1 MVQFDEELQKK
12 NLAELRVKE
21 QENLAQRLSGKYGL
35 PYTDLSLIPVNI
47 DALKEVPEAEARAA
61 RIAPFKIAG
70 KNISVATTTPDTEET
85 MRALG
90 ALKERG
96 FAVTLYISSERSLE
110 AAWKRYEDVSL
121 SLKTSA
127 GILEIAH
134 EKIEG
139 FLAEIH
145 TIQDVVRLVG
155 GIVAGKQK
163 YQTTELLELFIA
175 SALATDASDLHIEPE
190 EAEVAVRFRLDGVLH
205 KLVSFERRIYDLLSS
220 RIKLLSGMKLNVHD
234 TAQDGRF
241 SIKLK
246 EADVEV
252 RCSAIPGA
260 YGESIVLRI
269 LNPKAIRVSFE
280 NLGIEPRLL
289 GVVEREIA
297 KPNGMII
304 TTGPTGSGKTT
315 TLYAFLKK
323 VHTPGVKIVTIEDP
337 VEYHLPGVTQTQV
350 EEESGYTFAS
360 GLRSVLRQDPD
371 VIMVG
376 EIRDGDT
383 ATTAINAALTGHIV
397 FSTLH
402 TNDAAGA
409 IPRLVDM
416 QINPKVLGSALNVI
430 LAQRLVRKLCDVC
443 KKKEPA
449 TEEEQRFFESVI
461 KTLPEEY
468 KKEGVGADLKT
479 AWHTGGGACEKCNGT
494 GYKGRV
500 GVFEAV
506 LMDKTIE
513 EIARENPS
521 AREIREAATAQGL
534 LTLKQD
540 GVLKALAGFTT
551 IEEILRVVGE

>member
-1 MVQFDEELQKK
+1 MQQFFTHDIFSAWASCFSAQKRIYMIILRSTFYVLRSTFYVLRSTYYILIYMVQFDEELQKK

-47 DALKEVPEAEARAA
+47 DALKEVPEAEAPAA
-61 RIAPFKIAG
+61 RIASFKIAG

-304 TTGPTGSGKTT
+304 STGPTGSGKTT
-315 TLYAFLKK
+315 TLYAIL
-323 VHTPGVKIVTIEDP
+323 HQLNSSSTKILTLEDP
-337 VEYHLPGVTQTQV
+337 IEYKIKGINQTQV
-350 EEESGYTFAS
+350 NIAAGLDFAK
-360 GLRSVLRQDPD
+360 GLRSLLRQDPD
-371 VIMVG
+371 IIMVG
-376 EIRDGDT
+376 EIRDLETADT
-383 ATTAINAALTGHIV
+383 SINAALTGHLV
-397 FSTLH
+397 LTTLH
-402 TNDAAGA
+402 TNSAAGA
-409 IPRLVDM
+409 LPRFLAM
-416 QINPKVLGSALNVI
+416 GSKGFLLAPSINCLIG
-430 LAQRLVRKLCDVC
+430 QRLVRRLCEHC
-443 KKKEPA
+443 KKPQQLSDAMHKQVTDAFAGIINRTDLGMEIDLSKPDTFQFYTA
-449 TEEEQRFFESVI
+449 TGCSE
-461 KTLPEEY
+461 
-468 KKEGVGADLKT
+468 
-479 AWHTGGGACEKCNGT
+479 CNDF
-494 GYKGRV
+494 GYRGRV
-500 GVFEAV
+500 GIFE
-506 LMDKTIE
+506 I
-513 EIARENPS
+513 
-521 AREIREAATAQGL
+521 
-534 LTLKQD
+534 
-540 GVLKALAGFTT
+540 
-551 IEEILRVVGE
+551 